1 MVKVYRWKEKDVYTV
16 DDLIG
21 IMRVLRGENGCPWD
35 REQTHTSIRNN
46 LLEEAYETVD
56 AIDRLDDTDMVEELG
71 DLLLQ
76 IVFHCQMAEERGA
89 YNLNDVADGIC
100 KKLIYRHPHIFSNVV
115 AKTSD
120 EVLNNWDN
128 LQKKEKH
135 MTSYSDTLK
144 AVPKSF
150 PACMRAQ
157 KIQKRAS
164 KAGYDFDSVSD
175 TVTKI
180 EEELAELKEAIS
192 NKDKNT
198 AAAELGDLLFSV
210 INTARHLKVDA
221 EEQLS
226 ASTERFISRFSLAED
241 LAVADNLDLA
251 DLSNE
256 ERDVLWE
263 RSKELSNQL
272 YYLLSIRLEPVEK
285 YIITEETQ
293 MNKTELI
300 TAIADKAGIAKQ
312 DADKALTA
320 FVEVVTDELKAGG
333 KVQLVGFGTF
343 EVKERAARTGI
354 NPQTK
359 AQIQIP
365 ASKAPVFKAGN
376 TFKSEI
382 K

>member
-1 MVKVYRWKEKDVYTV
+1 MVKVYRWKEKEAYTV

-76 IVFHCQMAEERGA
+76 IIFHCQMAEERGA

-128 LQKKEKH
+128 LKKKEKH
-135 MTSYSDTLK
+135 MDSYSDTLK

-150 PACMRAQ
+150 PACIRAQ

-164 KAGYDFDSVSD
+164 KAGYDFETIFD
-175 TVTKI
+175 TITKI
-180 EEELAELKEAIS
+180 EEELAELKDAIS
-192 NKDKNT
+192 NNNSSL

-210 INTARHLKVDA
+210 VNTARHLKVDA

-226 ASTERFISRFSLAED
+226 ASTERFIKRFSSAENLA
-241 LAVADNLDLA
+241 LADNLDLA

-263 RSKELSNQL
+263 RSKKLN
-272 YYLLSIRLEPVEK
+272 
-285 YIITEETQ
+285 
-293 MNKTELI
+293 N
-300 TAIADKAGIAKQ
+300 
-312 DADKALTA
+312 
-320 FVEVVTDELKAGG
+320 
-333 KVQLVGFGTF
+333 
-343 EVKERAARTGI
+343 
-354 NPQTK
+354 
-359 AQIQIP
+359 
-365 ASKAPVFKAGN
+365 
-376 TFKSEI
+376 
-382 K
+382 

>member
-1 MVKVYRWKEKDVYTV
+1 MVKVYTWKENDVYTV

-115 AKTSD
+115 AETAD

-128 LQKKEKH
+128 LKKKEKH

-150 PACMRAQ
+150 PACIRAQ

-175 TVTKI
+175 AVTKI
-180 EEELAELKEAIS
+180 EEELAELKDAIS
-192 NKDKNT
+192 INDNT
-198 AAAELGDLLFSV
+198 SAAAELGDLLFSV

-241 LAVADNLDLA
+241 LALADNLDLA

-263 RSKELSNQL
+263 RSKKLN
-272 YYLLSIRLEPVEK
+272 
-285 YIITEETQ
+285 
-293 MNKTELI
+293 N
-300 TAIADKAGIAKQ
+300 
-312 DADKALTA
+312 
-320 FVEVVTDELKAGG
+320 
-333 KVQLVGFGTF
+333 
-343 EVKERAARTGI
+343 
-354 NPQTK
+354 
-359 AQIQIP
+359 
-365 ASKAPVFKAGN
+365 
-376 TFKSEI
+376 
-382 K
+382 